1 VSLSKVTI
9 KDVAKKAGVS
19 IATVSRYLNKF
30 PLKEENRIKV
40 EKAVQELSYQPLVY
54 ARRLAGGKL
63 NTYGLII
70 PGYEGIFY
78 SFYALEIMREIAA
91 ALDEKAIDLH
101 LHIFWSRDTFKD
113 SMVEGVILADII
125 GNEAQLQR
133 LTKEGIPLVV
143 INRNVKD
150 LDVSSVSINNFKGAY
165 DATEFLI
172 NHGHKNIAHLAG
184 DIRVQCAAERIEGY
198 KAALDKNKIE
208 IRQNYLKVTNFSRK
222 EAREQLDDLFS
233 KSSRPTAIFCCSDE
247 VASEVISFAEEN
259 NIPIPK
265 DLSVI
270 GFDDNPHCIYGNL
283 MLTTVRQP
291 LKAMANQA
299 VRMLREQIEGDKT
312 PQKVVLDTELIIRDT
327 VSFL

>member
-259 NIPIPK
+259 NIAIPK

>member
-150 LDVSSVSINNFKGAY
+150 LDVSSISINNFKGAY

-259 NIPIPK
+259 NIAIPK